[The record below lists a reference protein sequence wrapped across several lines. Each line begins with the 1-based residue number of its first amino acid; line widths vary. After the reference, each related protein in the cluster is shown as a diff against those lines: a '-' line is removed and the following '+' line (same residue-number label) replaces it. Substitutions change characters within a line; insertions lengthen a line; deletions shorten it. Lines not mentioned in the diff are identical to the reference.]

1 MEVVPAID
9 LRGGRCVRLYQ
20 GDYSR
25 ETVYSDDP
33 GAVAKQ
39 WVGQGAN
46 RLHVVDLD
54 GARGGAPVNLD
65 AVAKIVAATGVPVQ
79 LGGGIRTLK
88 SAKAAVEQGVDRV
101 ILGTAALETPDLVK
115 EVCGVLGADRVV
127 VSVDAK
133 DGYVVVRGW
142 ERSSRTTALA
152 LAKRA
157 AGWGIRRIMYTDVSR
172 DGTLTEPNFE
182 GLRQLVEGSA
192 IAVIA
197 AGGIASI
204 GHLKR
209 LAQLGAEAAI
219 VGKALYT
226 GDVNLVVAIREV
238 GAIST
243 KGV

>member
-20 GDYSR
+20 GDYAR

-33 GAVAKQ
+33 EAVALR
-39 WVGQGAN
+39 WVEQGAE

-54 GARGGAPVNLD
+54 GARAGVPANLD
-65 AVAKIVAATGVPVQ
+65 AVAKIVAASGVPVQ
-79 LGGGIRTLK
+79 LGGGIRTLE
-88 SAKAAVEQGVDRV
+88 SAQSAIEQGVDRV

-115 EVCGVLGADRVV
+115 EVCGALGAGRVV

-142 ERSSRTTALA
+142 ERSSQTTALT
-152 LAKRA
+152 LTKRV
-157 AGWGIRRIMYTDVSR
+157 AGWGVRRIMYTDVSR

-182 GLRQLVEGSA
+182 GVRQLVDGSSV
-192 IAVIA
+192 AVIA

-204 GHLKR
+204 AHLKR

-226 GDVNLVVAIREV
+226 GDVDLRSAIHGV
-238 GAIST
+238 GATST

>member
-25 ETVYSDDP
+25 ETLYSGDP
-33 GAVAKQ
+33 VAVALR
-39 WVGQGAN
+39 WVEEGAT

-54 GARGGAPVNLD
+54 GARAGVPANLD
-65 AVAKIVAATGVPVQ
+65 AVAKIAAAAGVPIQ
-79 LGGGIRTLK
+79 LGGGIRTLE
-88 SAKAAVEQGVDRV
+88 SAKAVADRGVDRV

-115 EVCGVLGADRVV
+115 EVCGMLGSGRVI

-142 ERSSRTTALA
+142 EQASRTTALS
-152 LAKRA
+152 LAKRV
-157 AGWGIRRIMYTDVSR
+157 AGWGVLRIMYTDVSR

-182 GLRQLVEGSA
+182 GVQQLVDGSGLA
-192 IAVIA
+192 AMA
-197 AGGIASI
+197 AGGISSI

-209 LAQLGAEAAI
+209 LALLGAEAAI

-226 GDVNLVVAIREV
+226 GGVDLRSAIRET
-238 GAIST
+238 GAISA
-243 KGV
+243 KRV

>member
-20 GDYSR
+20 GDYGR

-33 GAVAKQ
+33 VAVASR
-39 WVGQGAN
+39 WVEQGAR

-54 GARGGAPVNLD
+54 GARAGAPANLD
-65 AVAKIVAATGVPVQ
+65 AVTRIVAASGVPVQ
-79 LGGGIRTLK
+79 LGGGIRTLE
-88 SAKAAVEQGVDRV
+88 SAKAAMDSGVDRV
-101 ILGTAALETPDLVK
+101 ILGTAALETPELIK
-115 EVCGVLGADRVV
+115 ELCDTLGAERVV
-127 VSVDAK
+127 VSVDAR

-142 ERSSRTTALA
+142 EQASRTTALS
-152 LAKRA
+152 LAKQVA
-157 AGWGIRRIMYTDVSR
+157 AWGIRRIMYTDVSR

-182 GLRQLVEGSA
+182 GVQRLVEESSL
-192 IAVIA
+192 AVMA
-197 AGGIASI
+197 AGGISSI

-226 GDVNLVVAIREV
+226 DDIDLGSAIREAGV
-238 GAIST
+238 ISP
-243 KGV
+243 KRV